1 MQTTGFKTIVD
12 SYLLLVSIQL
22 YSYDSVR
29 EIVLVPYFLHHTDWS
44 AAFFRDAS
52 TFGLTQSFS
61 TSNHHVKM
69 RCPWLSEVSWQVYC
83 MCRAKG
89 LGFAFLSPLFMSYWC
104 GRIPTEVCRQVEEKY
119 LKLCVECE
127 CLFISSPKRYVCSAN
142 IITLHSGPTG
152 QPVRMTYFPLPL
164 TSVFAPYPRDQ
175 SSGVIVSLFFFF
187 KK

>member
-69 RCPWLSEVSWQVYC
+69 RCPRLSEVSWQVYC

-89 LGFAFLSPLFMSYWC
+89 LGFAFLSPLFLSYWC

-119 LKLCVECE
+119 LKLTVVNVSVSSFLPRNVMYAVQTSLHCTVVPRVNLWGWPISHFLWQVF
-127 CLFISSPKRYVCSAN
+127 LFHIPGIKV
-142 IITLHSGPTG
+142 
-152 QPVRMTYFPLPL
+152 Q
-164 TSVFAPYPRDQ
+164 
-175 SSGVIVSLFFFF
+175 VS
-187 KK
+187 